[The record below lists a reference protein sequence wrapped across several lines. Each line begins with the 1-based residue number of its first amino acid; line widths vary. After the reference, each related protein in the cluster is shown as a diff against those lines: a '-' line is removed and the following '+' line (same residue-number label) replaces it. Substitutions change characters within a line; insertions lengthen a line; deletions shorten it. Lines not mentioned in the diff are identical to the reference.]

1 MPRLAS
7 AFRGMSMP
15 GRGPTLPLPGAVTE
29 RPNYYGASSALRSEF
44 GQHNSVIYV
53 QIEPNTH
60 RWAQHAPLSRAGLG
74 QVEVGWA
81 KVGGTVTPGRPAAA
95 TPRSGSFGSRPC
107 LRLIPRGIEVVAW
120 GLP

>member
-7 AFRGMSMP
+7 AFRGISMP

-44 GQHNSVIYV
+44 V

-60 RWAQHAPLSRAGLG
+60 RWAQHAPLGRAGFG
-74 QVEVGWA
+74 EVEVGWA
-81 KVGGTVTPGRPAAA
+81 KVGGTVTPGRHAAA

-107 LRLIPRGIEVVAW
+107 LGLIPRSIEDVAR